1 MLGNQEL
8 LEAEQNAQLQRQTEA
23 LTHVFVS
30 AMWQVFWYRFIS
42 SAKNSASEQTFLG
55 LHVDSRCLSFFAC
68 TLYFRSGLEVRGEG
82 QDPQGPRDPE
92 VFILPILRPM
102 NFSDVPMLS
111 LQVHTGDWS
120 RPAGLWFNGNLL
132 LLCRSGMLVLPQSRH
147 PIASS
152 SITLSCL

>member
-55 LHVDSRCLSFFAC
+55 LHVDSRCLFFLDVLFIFDLALRSEARAKTRKTHETLKYSFCQF
-68 TLYFRSGLEVRGEG
+68 
-82 QDPQGPRDPE
+82 
-92 VFILPILRPM
+92 
-102 NFSDVPMLS
+102 
-111 LQVHTGDWS
+111 
-120 RPAGLWFNGNLL
+120 
-132 LLCRSGMLVLPQSRH
+132 
-147 PIASS
+147 
-152 SITLSCL
+152 